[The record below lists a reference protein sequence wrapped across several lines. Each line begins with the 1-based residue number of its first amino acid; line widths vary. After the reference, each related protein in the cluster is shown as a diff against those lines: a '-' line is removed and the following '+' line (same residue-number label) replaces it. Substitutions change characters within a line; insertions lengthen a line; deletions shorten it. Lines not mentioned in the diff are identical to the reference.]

1 MDPLAEILLRRRRL
15 VALRPL
21 AAGDTPVPTLR
32 PSSRRRKSRVIA
44 SPTLQQGVQAL
55 EAQLLEY
62 GFLLSPDL
70 RDALGRLDAGELTR
84 AGRRLA
90 QAVLAE
96 LGGHVEH
103 VPMFRGFP
111 ESVPADTAEFFVRR
125 MFAVL
130 LQYPEQPCVLCGK
143 AGSVHA
149 VSPCAHLVC
158 HACWDGSDFA
168 GCPICHR
175 RIDPADPFLR
185 PSAAPA
191 DTAVPPPCHRLV
203 LLSLCEDPP
212 AVSGEILDTL
222 LARRTP
228 LSPQDR
234 ADVVALVR
242 AGGPETAGRLP
253 ERIPVRETRAAVLA
267 ALLPVLDAAAVRD
280 LLDRHV
286 DTATDVLRLLYA
298 LMGGDPGLRTRLA
311 RRASLPRPVRRA
323 LLARLDTLA
332 LPSVVADLHRHA
344 EAWKRMAEVLHPH
357 EFHRRHPTVALAF
370 AVLRGTPL
378 TGELGKAMLE
388 RAAGYPEVLR
398 VEGARLRLHTF
409 AGRVEAALRAG
420 EPVLPLLA
428 ARPGELVRRL
438 GQVLGS
444 GEKGAAETVAAAAPH
459 VAPGVLIAALGGLRT
474 PPGGTRL
481 FFPRGDTARAW
492 AQPDERP
499 ELPAG
504 EVAPVLAALTA
515 ELLRRAAALPPLG
528 RVLLDE
534 GLDDLIAPTAERSD
548 SAALVRMP
556 RGSVQP
562 LPRDERIRLFL
573 HWAEPGDERVDLDL
587 SVALYDARWKFVGL
601 CDYTDLRLGR
611 TAAVHS
617 GDLTSAPEPLGAS
630 EFVDLNVTELLVL
643 GGRYAVP
650 VVFSFD
656 DVPFDR
662 LVRGFAGFMS
672 RPAGLFD
679 PRAVEQRFD
688 LTGSARI
695 HVPLVADLWSRTM
708 RWVDLNQSSTGYG
721 HNVAGNH
728 RRLALLGSAM
738 EDAYGLAE
746 RVTLWEVACWHATA
760 RAEEVL
766 TRRPDGSV
774 SRYARR
780 AGEDVPGFADRL
792 LRREDDGPWRG
803 PVDGADLAVLVHAD
817 VEPPAGSQLYALY
830 PWSVDTDRV
839 DLLDA
844 ADLVGLL
851 APEPAG

>member
-459 VAPGVLIAALGGLRT
+459 VAPGVPGERLAYRLSPLLPDGGLA
-474 PPGGTRL
+474 
-481 FFPRGDTARAW
+481 FTA
-492 AQPDERP
+492 
-499 ELPAG
+499 
-504 EVAPVLAALTA
+504 
-515 ELLRRAAALPPLG
+515 
-528 RVLLDE
+528 
-534 GLDDLIAPTAERSD
+534 
-548 SAALVRMP
+548 
-556 RGSVQP
+556 
-562 LPRDERIRLFL
+562 
-573 HWAEPGDERVDLDL
+573 HVDLSL
-587 SVALYDARWKFVGL
+587 
-601 CDYTDLRLGR
+601 
-611 TAAVHS
+611 
-617 GDLTSAPEPLGAS
+617 
-630 EFVDLNVTELLVL
+630 
-643 GGRYAVP
+643 
-650 VVFSFD
+650 
-656 DVPFDR
+656 
-662 LVRGFAGFMS
+662 
-672 RPAGLFD
+672 
-679 PRAVEQRFD
+679 
-688 LTGSARI
+688 
-695 HVPLVADLWSRTM
+695 
-708 RWVDLNQSSTGYG
+708 
-721 HNVAGNH
+721 
-728 RRLALLGSAM
+728 
-738 EDAYGLAE
+738 
-746 RVTLWEVACWHATA
+746 
-760 RAEEVL
+760 
-766 TRRPDGSV
+766 
-774 SRYARR
+774 
-780 AGEDVPGFADRL
+780 
-792 LRREDDGPWRG
+792 
-803 PVDGADLAVLVHAD
+803 
-817 VEPPAGSQLYALY
+817 
-830 PWSVDTDRV
+830 
-839 DLLDA
+839 
-844 ADLVGLL
+844 
-851 APEPAG
+851 